1 MWKYITGTYSGTEEA
16 ELWQSRQSRSA
27 LTSLGMKADLKCETT
42 DLLQSRQKG
51 SVEAELPIFG
61 NEGRVLVEKPIFRSL
76 AVKTE
81 RKCRSETANLWTS
94 RQRRNAEA
102 ELHIF

>member
-1 MWKYITGTYSGTEEA
+1 
-16 ELWQSRQSRSA
+16 
-27 LTSLGMKADLKCETT
+27 MKADLKFETT
-42 DLLQSRQKG
+42 DLLQSREKG

-81 RKCRSETANLWTS
+81 RKCRRETANVWKS
-94 RQRRNAEA
+94 RQR
-102 ELHIF
+102 